1 MGALEH
7 TTSPEYR
14 ARELLRDLR
23 ISGYPVNPIAVAGSL
38 SLEVRFE
45 RLDSVEG
52 MLIRG
57 PKSGYVIVSRDAIR
71 PRANFTIAHEIGHF
85 VMHKGGKYICSI
97 DDIESLAY
105 DKSEESEASVFAS
118 ELLLPSHLFAPDVG
132 ATDVSLTSFSAL
144 ARKYDVSLTC
154 VSIRYIKACSD
165 IAALVMTKGERIRYR
180 IPSRDF
186 RFRIRSG
193 RSPVDRSTL
202 LSSPNRTYKRTVPA
216 DMWLEQSPVS
226 EVHEESL
233 YMLSWDQTLTLITV
247 PDDELYDV
255 YDEIW

>member
-1 MGALEH
+1 
-7 TTSPEYR
+7 
-14 ARELLRDLR
+14 
-23 ISGYPVNPIAVAGSL
+23 
-38 SLEVRFE
+38 
-45 RLDSVEG
+45 
-52 MLIRG
+52 
-57 PKSGYVIVSRDAIR
+57 
-71 PRANFTIAHEIGHF
+71 
-85 VMHKGGKYICSI
+85 
-97 DDIESLAY
+97 
-105 DKSEESEASVFAS
+105 
-118 ELLLPSHLFAPDVG
+118 
-132 ATDVSLTSFSAL
+132 
-144 ARKYDVSLTC
+144 
-154 VSIRYIKACSD
+154 
-165 IAALVMTKGERIRYR
+165 MTKGERIRYR

-233 YMLSWDQTLTLITV
+233 YMPSWDQTLTLITV